1 MAEYDGGVNYS
12 ALSLTD
18 LLDAFASNQPV
29 PGGGSAS
36 ALAGAV
42 GTSLLIMVAGLPKT
56 RHGTPEERNALTAAA
71 GRLRPLRDELTSLI
85 DRDSES
91 YTSVIKAYRLP
102 KSTAPEQSA
111 RRDAVDA
118 AMRAATDSP
127 LATMRACERVMRE
140 AETIASSGAPSAASD
155 VAVAIELLKTAA
167 RGAAL
172 NVDTNLATLN
182 DDDYV
187 ARVSQE
193 RRDLE
198 QAIENLLP

>member
-1 MAEYDGGVNYS
+1 MSDFLHLTVAE
-12 ALSLTD
+12 
-18 LLDAFASNQPV
+18 LLDAFASSQPV

-56 RHGTPEERNALTAAA
+56 RHGTDEERAALTTAA
-71 GRLRPLRDELTSLI
+71 GRLRPLRDELLSLV
-85 DRDSES
+85 DRDSEA
-91 YTSVIKAYRLP
+91 YTSVINAYRLP
-102 KSTAPEQSA
+102 KSNDDEQAA
-111 RRDAVDA
+111 RRQAIDA
-118 AMRAATDSP
+118 AMHAATEAP
-127 LATMRACERVMRE
+127 MATIRACERVMRE
-140 AETIASSGAPSAASD
+140 AETVSTSGAPSAASD

-172 NVDTNLATLN
+172 NVDTNLALVK
-182 DDDYV
+182 DPDY
-187 ARVSQE
+187 ASRVSQE

>member
-1 MAEYDGGVNYS
+1 VNYS

-18 LLDAFASNQPV
+18 LLDAFASTQPV
-29 PGGGSAS
+29 PGGGSAA

-42 GTSLLIMVAGLPKT
+42 GASLLIMVAGLPKT
-56 RHGTPEERNALTAAA
+56 RHGTHEEREALTAAA
-71 GRLRPLRDELTSLI
+71 GRLRPLRDELASLI
-85 DRDSES
+85 DRDSDA
-91 YTSVIKAYRLP
+91 YTSVITAYRLP
-102 KSTAPEQSA
+102 KSTEPEQAA
-111 RRDAVDA
+111 RRDAIA
-118 AMRAATDSP
+118 TAMRSATEAP

-140 AETIASSGAPSAASD
+140 AETVSSGGAPSAASD

-182 DDDYV
+182 DEEYV

>member
-1 MAEYDGGVNYS
+1 MNYS
-12 ALSLTD
+12 ALSITD

-29 PGGGSAS
+29 PGGGSAA

-42 GTSLLIMVAGLPKT
+42 GASLLIMVAGLPKT
-56 RHGTPEERNALTAAA
+56 RHGTHEEREALTAAA
-71 GRLRPLRDELTSLI
+71 GRLRPLRDELASLI
-85 DRDSES
+85 DRDSDA
-91 YTSVIKAYRLP
+91 YTSVITAYRLP
-102 KSTAPEQSA
+102 KSTEPEQAA
-111 RRDAVDA
+111 RRDAIA
-118 AMRAATDSP
+118 TAMRSATEAP

-140 AETIASSGAPSAASD
+140 AETVSSGGAPSAASD
-155 VAVAIELLKTAA
+155 VAVAIELVKTAA

-182 DDDYV
+182 DEEYV

>member
-1 MAEYDGGVNYS
+1 VNYS

-29 PGGGSAS
+29 PGGGSAA

-42 GTSLLIMVAGLPKT
+42 GASLFIMVAGLPKT
-56 RHGTPEERNALTAAA
+56 RHGTHEEREALTAAA
-71 GRLRPLRDELTSLI
+71 GRLRPLRDELASLI
-85 DRDSES
+85 DRDSEA
-91 YTSVIKAYRLP
+91 YTSVITAYRLP
-102 KSTAPEQSA
+102 KSTEPEQAA
-111 RRDAVDA
+111 RHDAIA
-118 AMRAATDSP
+118 TAMRSATEAP

-140 AETIASSGAPSAASD
+140 VETISTGGAPSAASD

-182 DDDYV
+182 DEDYV

>member
-1 MAEYDGGVNYS
+1 MTEYS
-12 ALSLTD
+12 RLTVAD

-56 RHGTPEERNALTAAA
+56 RHGTPEERDALTAAA
-71 GRLRPLRDELTSLI
+71 DRLRPLRDELASLI
-85 DRDSES
+85 DRDSEA

-102 KSTAPEQSA
+102 KSTEPEQSS
-111 RRDAVDA
+111 RRDAIDA
-118 AMRAATDSP
+118 AMRAATDAP
-127 LATMRACERVMRE
+127 LATIRACERVMRE
-140 AETIASSGAPSAASD
+140 AETISSGGAPSAASD

-182 DDDYV
+182 DEDYV

>member
-1 MAEYDGGVNYS
+1 MSQPSLVNRQ
-12 ALSLTD
+12 LHE

-42 GTSLLIMVAGLPKT
+42 GASLLIMVAGLPKT
-56 RHGTPEERNALTAAA
+56 RHGTDEERAALTAAA
-71 GRLRPLRDELTSLI
+71 GRLRPLRDELASLV
-85 DRDSES
+85 DRDSEA
-91 YTSVIKAYRLP
+91 YTSVINAYRLA
-102 KSTAPEQSA
+102 KSNDAEHAT
-111 RRDAVDA
+111 RREAIDA
-118 AMRAATDSP
+118 AMRAATEAP
-127 LATMRACERVMRE
+127 MATIRACERVMRE
-140 AETIASSGAPSAASD
+140 AETVSTGGAPSAASD

-172 NVDTNLATLN
+172 NVDTNLALVK
-182 DDDYV
+182 DAEY
-187 ARVSQE
+187 ASRISQE

>member
-1 MAEYDGGVNYS
+1 MTEYS
-12 ALSLTD
+12 RLTLTD
-18 LLDAFASNQPV
+18 LLDSFASNQPV

-56 RHGTPEERNALTAAA
+56 RHGTHEERDALTAAA
-71 GRLRPLRDELTSLI
+71 GRLRPLRDELASLI
-85 DRDSES
+85 DRDSEA
-91 YTSVIKAYRLP
+91 YTSVITAYRLP
-102 KSTAPEQSA
+102 KSSEFEQSV
-111 RRDAVDA
+111 RRDAIDA
-118 AMRAATDSP
+118 AMRAATDAP

-140 AETIASSGAPSAASD
+140 AQTISTGGAPSAASD

-172 NVDTNLATLN
+172 NVDTNLATLH
-182 DDDYV
+182 DEEYL

-193 RRDLE
+193 RRDLD

>member
-1 MAEYDGGVNYS
+1 MNYS

-56 RHGTPEERNALTAAA
+56 RHGTPEERDALTAAA
-71 GRLRPLRDELTSLI
+71 DRLRPLRDELASLI
-85 DRDSES
+85 DRDSEA

-102 KSTAPEQSA
+102 KSTEPEQLS
-111 RRDAVDA
+111 RRDAIDA
-118 AMRAATDSP
+118 AMRAATDAP
-127 LATMRACERVMRE
+127 LATIRACERVMRE
-140 AETIASSGAPSAASD
+140 AETISTGGAPSAASD

-182 DDDYV
+182 DEDYV

>member
-1 MAEYDGGVNYS
+1 MNYS

-56 RHGTPEERNALTAAA
+56 RHGTPEERDALTAAA
-71 GRLRPLRDELTSLI
+71 DRLRPLRDELASLI
-85 DRDSES
+85 DRDSEA

-102 KSTAPEQSA
+102 KSTEPEQSS
-111 RRDAVDA
+111 RRDAIDA
-118 AMRAATDSP
+118 AMRAATDAP
-127 LATMRACERVMRE
+127 LATIRACERVMRE
-140 AETIASSGAPSAASD
+140 AETISSGGAPSAASD

-182 DDDYV
+182 DEDYV